1 MNINFFPFLHL
12 SQTEPFG
19 LWLYVV
25 LALLVA
31 VEGPIATLLG
41 AAAASAGLMKPLFV
55 FFAAAAGNLTA
66 DTLWYMLGYA
76 GKTEWL
82 FHFGNRLG
90 LKPGLIEHLKQQ
102 MIFHATKVL
111 FLAKLTVSFVI
122 PSLVTAG
129 LLKIP
134 WRRWFPSFII
144 AETLWTGSLV
154 LIGYYTTEAV
164 KRVERGVEYAV
175 LGLSLAFVIVVFLAG
190 RRLLKQWDK
199 NQAETD
205 PKK

>member
-1 MNINFFPFLHL
+1 M
-12 SQTEPFG
+12 
-19 LWLYVV
+19 

-55 FFAAAAGNLTA
+55 FLAAAAGNLTA

-76 GKTEWL
+76 GKTEWI

-102 MIFHATKVL
+102 MISHAVKVL

-134 WRRWFPSFII
+134 WKRWFPSFVI
-144 AETLWTGSLV
+144 AETLWTGALV
-154 LIGYYTTEAV
+154 LIGYYTTEAI
-164 KRVERGVEYAV
+164 KRVEQGVEYAV
-175 LGLSLAFVIVVFLAG
+175 LGLSLAFIAIVFLVG

-199 NQAETD
+199 DQAETD
-205 PKK
+205 SKN

>member
-1 MNINFFPFLHL
+1 MDINLFPFLL
-12 SQTEPFG
+12 SNQTDTFG
-19 LWLYVV
+19 FWIYLV

-41 AAAASAGLMKPLFV
+41 AVAASAGLMKPLFV
-55 FFAAAAGNLTA
+55 FFAAALGNLTA
-66 DTLWYMLGYA
+66 DTLWYLLGYM
-76 GKTEWL
+76 GKTEWI
-82 FHFGNRLG
+82 FHFGNRIG

-102 MIFHATKVL
+102 MISHATKVL

-122 PSLVTAG
+122 PSLITAG
-129 LLKIP
+129 LLRIP
-134 WRRWFPSFII
+134 WKRWFPSFII

-164 KRVERGVEYAV
+164 KRVEKGVEYAV
-175 LGLSLAFVIVVFLAG
+175 LGLSLTFVVIVFLAG

-199 NQAETD
+199 DNPET
-205 PKK
+205 PSH

>member
-12 SQTEPFG
+12 SQTEHLG
-19 LWLYVV
+19 IWLYVV